1 MSNMQST
8 VKNHDYSVH
17 MNEILTTSLKRGS
30 FSDAIVSVPGT
41 KKVIKCHRTVLS
53 KSSSFLSSLLSHHEA
68 SDEQVHIIVADT
80 DFNDLMALLNIVY
93 VGQVSL
99 SGSSVVKTRE
109 LAESVLGLKLI
120 EEKIDKQ
127 IQESAQTEKDM
138 RTIQTRKVK
147 ATPQRIASKR
157 PLLIKSTDNQ
167 APIVFIMP
175 GIGQSYEKFGQSHQE
190 DPGSLN
196 SYQKAKIRCADK
208 FKCDICA
215 KGFPL
220 DCLLQRH
227 LKTHFDNK
235 SFKCRHCDKG
245 FSSKSSLR
253 HHVFIKH
260 LDDTK
265 SSITQKS
272 EDISLANSKPF
283 KVLDNSRHQ
292 KSENI
297 EIINV
302 QVGDHDLSK
311 HVEVQMTEADSEEV
325 EVSHH
330 AGGGRSVIVA
340 PGEARSRGQEIVQ
353 KTTDSTNSSMYYWI

>member
-1 MSNMQST
+1 M
-8 VKNHDYSVH
+8 
-17 MNEILTTSLKRGS
+17 
-30 FSDAIVSVPGT
+30 
-41 KKVIKCHRTVLS
+41 
-53 KSSSFLSSLLSHHEA
+53 
-68 SDEQVHIIVADT
+68 
-80 DFNDLMALLNIVY
+80 
-93 VGQVSL
+93 SL

-109 LAESVLGLKLI
+109 LAESVLGLTLI
-120 EEKIDKQ
+120 EEKIERET
-127 IQESAQTEKDM
+127 QESSQIEKDI
-138 RTIQTRKVK
+138 RSPQTKKVRP
-147 ATPQRIASKR
+147 TPQRIASKR
-157 PLLIKSTDNQ
+157 PLLIKSSDNQ

-175 GIGQSYEKFGQSHQE
+175 GVGQSYERFGQSHHE

-235 SFKCRHCDKG
+235 TFKCRHCDKG

-265 SSITQKS
+265 SPLTLKS
-272 EDISLANSKPF
+272 VNPSQTPSKPY
-283 KVLDNSRHQ
+283 KVLDSSSHQ

-302 QVGDHDLSK
+302 QVGGDHDMSK
-311 HVEVQMTEADSEEV
+311 HVEVQITEADTEEV
-325 EVSHH
+325 EVSQQTV
-330 AGGGRSVIVA
+330 GGRSVIVT
-340 PGEARSRGQEIVQ
+340 PGEARARGQEIAQ
-353 KTTDSTNSSMYYWI
+353 KTSDSTTSSMYYWI